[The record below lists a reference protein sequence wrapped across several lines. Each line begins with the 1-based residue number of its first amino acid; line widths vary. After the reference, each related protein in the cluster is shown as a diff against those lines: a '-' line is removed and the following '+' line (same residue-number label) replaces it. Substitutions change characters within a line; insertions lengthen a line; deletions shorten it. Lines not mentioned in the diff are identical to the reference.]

1 MPLPVAHAIVG
12 ASIVAALRDNFSLRR
27 DWSAMILGAAL
38 AIMPD
43 LDLFFSWV
51 LGYGLRVHGGISH
64 SIVFALGIGSLA
76 SLLTREE
83 SVKGVLGYTGAILSH
98 GLLDAATKK
107 EFGGSELLWP
117 ISNDRYKL
125 GLIPDYEF
133 YPDPNSQPV
142 AEIFRQ
148 AALFGGYELIF
159 YLPLLLIVL
168 FLKAHRRY

>member
-27 DWSAMILGAAL
+27 DWGAMVLGAAL
-38 AIMPD
+38 AILPD

-51 LGYGLRVHGGISH
+51 LGYGLRVHGGLSH
-64 SIVFALGIGSLA
+64 SIVFALGIGSVV
-76 SLLTREE
+76 SLVVREE
-83 SVKGVLGYTGAILSH
+83 TVKGVLGYIGALLSH

-107 EFGGSELLWP
+107 DFGGSELLWP
-117 ISNDRYKL
+117 ISHDRYKL
-125 GLIPDYEF
+125 GLFTDYEF

-142 AEIFRQ
+142 VEILRE
-148 AALFGGYELIF
+148 AAVFGGYELIF

-168 FLKAHRRY
+168 FLKCYRRY